1 MNDRHFSTDQEPV
14 FHGGP
19 FAPDPSEKNA
29 ARTDHPPSE
38 LERRLANTAMQILGL
53 YGPLSEGAQAPFDGY
68 MGWEY
73 KFSLMQAVG
82 GGSNEIE
89 RILIAI
95 AGLGLPRP

>member
-1 MNDRHFSTDQEPV
+1 MTKIFT
-14 FHGGP
+14 
-19 FAPDPSEKNA
+19 
-29 ARTDHPPSE
+29 SE
-38 LERRLANTAMQILGL
+38 LEQRLANTAMQILGL
-53 YGPLSEGAQAPFDGY
+53 YGPLSEGERAPYDGY
-68 MGWEY
+68 IGWEY

>member
-1 MNDRHFSTDQEPV
+1 MTKIFT
-14 FHGGP
+14 
-19 FAPDPSEKNA
+19 
-29 ARTDHPPSE
+29 SE
-38 LERRLANTAMQILGL
+38 LEQRVANTTMLILGP
-53 YGPLSEGAQAPFDGY
+53 YGPLDEPQFPFKGY
-68 MGWEY
+68 VGWEY